1 MTEQLLQSLKAAMGL
16 DLLAFLQRR
25 AQYRNQ
31 AKQLGGLMPRLV
43 HQRGRD
49 ASDAEL

>member
-1 MTEQLLQSLKAAMGL
+1 MAQL
-16 DLLAFLQRR
+16 D
-25 AQYRNQ
+25 Q